1 MNRIKAVLKDKGINL
16 SWLDDKLGKS
26 YNMADG
32 YMQNKQQPHL
42 EALNDI
48 AEILDVDIKQLIT
61 STKKE

>member
-42 EALNDI
+42 EALND
-48 AEILDVDIKQLIT
+48 LSLIHI
-61 STKKE
+61 